1 MEALEELDEL
11 EERDA
16 SKEHDQY
23 CQYPNLPVLLKRFSF
38 EEKMG
43 IAAFFSSRVILFGS
57 DMQKRSK
64 NDALPWCL
72 ETFVMLSIEARE
84 YTEGSFDGKNRNKF
98 IKMYN
103 AIWEASDIVI
113 KTPCG
118 RFDIIDTYVAATAL
132 NQFHMQEVPWI
143 RQYRYWNVFN
153 DESGPARM
161 KAVFN
166 QKMGTDYEDYLLLGH
181 LLQVLFIA
189 QANSK
194 SMVIPQKTLHYLL
207 NVRFPEAATH
217 LRITRAEYIDLQR
230 KFIAGSADPYKY
242 VYSLS
247 PSYQYTFVEEGD
259 SIYFPLPHL
268 INQNVTSSLL
278 YRLTEGDNVLRN
290 QMGKHIWEKYLFN
303 LVSEAGVYQE
313 VFPEQLYVY
322 SGSNSHS
329 PDVLARQNEDVL
341 FIDSKS
347 TVPNIGIRLLDA
359 DSYEDNIRIVA
370 ENIVKLYK
378 QMHRFDRYNPF
389 AGTVSKDMNDYWGI
403 VVVLE
408 DAYIRRVRY
417 FEKAREDLNI
427 QDNSDEWAWLTEH
440 IKVVSLYEIERVCL
454 AGCSLVDACREAYK
468 DDPFYFTFMGFPPKG
483 SKFSNKGYLEFRKML
498 DDKVMDIIE
507 EMRENGAI

>member
-1 MEALEELDEL
+1 MESVEEL

-16 SKEHDQY
+16 SKANDQY
-23 CQYPNLPVLLKRFSF
+23 CQYKNLPTLLKRFSF
-38 EEKMG
+38 QEKMG
-43 IAAFFSSRVILFGS
+43 IATIYSSHVILFGS
-57 DMQKRSK
+57 DMRK
-64 NDALPWCL
+64 NKNRGALPWCL
-72 ETFVMLSIEARE
+72 ETFVMLAMEAYE
-84 YTEGSFDGKNRNKF
+84 YADGTFDGRDKNKF

-103 AIWEASDIVI
+103 AIWDASSVVA

-118 RFDIIDTYVAATAL
+118 RFDFIDTFMAATAL

-153 DESGPARM
+153 DESDPVHM
-161 KAVFN
+161 KTVFM
-166 QKMGTDYEDYLLLGH
+166 QKMGAAYEDFLILGY

-189 QANSK
+189 QANSTPI
-194 SMVIPQKTLHYLL
+194 VIPQKTLYYLL
-207 NVRFPEAATH
+207 NVRFPEAAKH
-217 LRITRAEYIDLQR
+217 LRISRAEYIALQR
-230 KFIAGSADPYKY
+230 KFIAGSSDPYKY

-278 YRLTEGDNVLRN
+278 YRLTEGDNALRN
-290 QMGKHIWEKYLFN
+290 QMGKYIWEKYLLN

-329 PDVLARQNEDVL
+329 PDVLARQNRDVL

-378 QMHRFDRYNPF
+378 QMHRFDRYDPF
-389 AGTVSKDMNDYWGI
+389 IGQASKNMNDHWGI

-408 DAYIRRVRY
+408 DAYIRRARY
-417 FEKAREDLNI
+417 FEKAREDLDI
-427 QDNSDEWAWLTEH
+427 QNDSEEWKWLIEH

-454 AGCSLVDACREAYK
+454 GGNSLIDACRDSYG
-468 DDPFYFTFMGFPPKG
+468 DDPFNFTFMGFPPKG
-483 SKFSNKGYLEFRKML
+483 SKFTNKGYLSFRKMF
-498 DDKVMDIIE
+498 DDKVMGIIE
-507 EMRENGAI
+507 EMKETGAI